1 MTTQAWLWSADGAA
15 LALVLA
21 AGAADRHRHHRRDL
35 DATGWM
41 PWRGLQ
47 AFGIVALL
55 AITPIA
61 LRLR

>member
-1 MTTQAWLWSADGAA
+1 MTTQAWLWSADGSS

-21 AGAADRHRHHRRDL
+21 AVEAYRHRHHRRDL

-61 LRLR
+61 LRMR

>member
-15 LALVLA
+15 LALG
-21 AGAADRHRHHRRDL
+21 AGAADWRRHHRRDL

-55 AITPIA
+55 AITPNA

>member
-21 AGAADRHRHHRRDL
+21 AGAADWRRHHRRDL

-47 AFGIVALL
+47 GPAEGSRWSRRRA
-55 AITPIA
+55 
-61 LRLR
+61 